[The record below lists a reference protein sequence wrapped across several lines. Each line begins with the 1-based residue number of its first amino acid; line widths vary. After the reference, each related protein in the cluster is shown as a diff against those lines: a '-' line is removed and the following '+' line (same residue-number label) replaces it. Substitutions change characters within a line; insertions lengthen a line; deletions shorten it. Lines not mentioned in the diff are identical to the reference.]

1 MAARKLKK
9 GTGPVAKLDL
19 GRVDMCL
26 NVKDI
31 ARSHQFYRKLGFS
44 EVEGDPKKN
53 WLVLEKGAFRVGLF
67 HGFISK
73 NTINFRGGDMTQ
85 IVRAL
90 QAAGLEP
97 YDVRIADG
105 DGTGNAMLKDPDG
118 NPIFFDTTPKELK
131 ARRAALK
138 RRK

>member
-9 GTGPVAKLDL
+9 GSGPLAKLDL

-31 ARSHQFYRKLGFS
+31 ARSQEFYQKLGFR
-44 EVEGDPKKN
+44 EVEGDPDKH
-53 WLVLEKGAFRVGLF
+53 WLVIEKGRFRVGLF
-67 HGFISK
+67 QGFIPQ
-73 NTINFRGGDMTQ
+73 NTINFRGGHIKK
-85 IVRAL
+85 IVGGL

-97 YDVRIADG
+97 YDVHFADG

-118 NPIFFDTTPKELK
+118 NAIFFDTTAKELQ
-131 ARRAALK
+131 ARKAALK
-138 RRK
+138 RRE